1 MDIAFANMK
10 INTTDNQDV
19 SSPIIVFLDSEKITG
34 PFGEIE
40 TQPFLE
46 QFWRETGADCDGEEG
61 DMVFQ
66 DGKKYRVILRE
77 SIQIDEGFPP

>member
-10 INTTDNQDV
+10 INTIYNQDV

-77 SIQIDEGFPP
+77 SIQIDEGVPP

>member
-1 MDIAFANMK
+1 MDTAFANME
-10 INTTDNQDV
+10 INTTENNNV
-19 SSPIIVFLDSEKITG
+19 SYPIIVFMDSEKITG

-77 SIQIDEGFPP
+77 SIQIDESVPP

>member
-1 MDIAFANMK
+1 MKIFCKHTKHGYTAFANME
-10 INTTDNQDV
+10 INTTENNDV
-19 SSPIIVFLDSEKITG
+19 SFPIIVFMDSEKITG

-61 DMVFQ
+61 DMV
-66 DGKKYRVILRE
+66 RNTE
-77 SIQIDEGFPP
+77 